1 LHYIESPCDRALATE
16 NEPAAA
22 RADGFE
28 ARQALSA
35 ANPTV
40 YDWDIA
46 SDRLSWGA
54 NAGATLAA
62 FPPESLATGAAFAE
76 LVTADSESSR
86 FQAVFD
92 GAARDEGDGAPY
104 RVVYRMAG
112 RDGVARAVEDF
123 GRWFADADGK
133 PAHAHGVLRLLPC
146 DEAALGG
153 AADEERLAFPGASAS
168 RRRFN
173 EAIEAQFAHA
183 RPGDTHFAVL
193 IVGVEDLG
201 EINRRYGYEAAD
213 QVIAEVGRRLAANL
227 RAADKVAH
235 YAGGKHAA
243 LLRAGEVAQV
253 AMAAPR
259 LARRLN
265 AEAYETSA
273 GPIRATARVGAALA
287 PRHGR
292 NACRLLQRAEEAF
305 EQAAGSPQRFAL
317 YAPGQATSE
326 ARRREAAIADDIV
339 AALNQRRVAVA
350 YQPVVAA
357 ESGAV
362 AFVEALLRVR
372 EDDGGVVGPEVL
384 LPVAEKMG
392 LIAQLDQRVLELA
405 LDRLVAEPELRV
417 AVNVS
422 VATLTAPDWVD
433 RLKAALAARP
443 GTAERLIVEIVETLA
458 VEPIDEAARIVARIK
473 ALGVAV
479 AMDDFGA
486 GHTSFRNLRRLGVD
500 IVKIDGAFVQN
511 LARSIDDRFFVRA
524 LAELAR
530 HLGVAT
536 VAEWVEDAET
546 RRLLV
551 EWRIDYLQGRLL
563 GRPELYEPPASA
575 TRLAAGGA

>member
-1 LHYIESPCDRALATE
+1 LHDIETPRDHAVATPDE
-16 NEPAAA
+16 QAAA
-22 RADGFE
+22 RAGLDASE
-28 ARQALSA
+28 ALA
-35 ANPTV
+35 AINATV

-46 SDRLSWGA
+46 TDRLSWGA
-54 NAGATLAA
+54 NAGVTLAA
-62 FPPESLATGAAFAE
+62 FPPASLATGAAFAE

-92 GAARDEGDGAPY
+92 GAMRDEGEGAPY
-104 RVVYRMAG
+104 RVAYRLVGRAG
-112 RDGVARAVEDF
+112 ATRAVEDF
-123 GRWFADADGK
+123 GRWFADASGK
-133 PAHAHGVLRLLPC
+133 PARAHGVLRLLPG
-146 DEAALGG
+146 DEPAQRG
-153 AADEERLAFPGASAS
+153 AAEDERLFFPGASAS

-173 EAIEAQFAHA
+173 EAIEALFAHA

-193 IVGVEDLG
+193 IVGLEDLD
-201 EINRRYGYEAAD
+201 EINRRYGFDAGD
-213 QVIAEVGRRLAANL
+213 QVIAAVGRRLAANL
-227 RAADKVAH
+227 RATDKVAH

-243 LLRAGEVAQV
+243 LLRAGDVEQT
-253 AMAAPR
+253 AMAGPR
-259 LARRLN
+259 LTRRLN
-265 AEAYETSA
+265 AEAFETSA
-273 GPIRATARVGAALA
+273 GPIRAAVRIGAALA

-317 YAPGQATSE
+317 YAPGQATCE
-326 ARRREAAIADDIV
+326 ARRREAAIADEIV
-339 AALNQRRVAVA
+339 AALNQRRVVVA
-350 YQPVVAA
+350 YQPVVVA
-357 ESGAV
+357 ESGVV

-372 EDDGGVVGPEVL
+372 QNDGELVGPEVL
-384 LPVAEKMG
+384 LPVAEKIG
-392 LIAQLDQRVLELA
+392 LITQLDQRVLELA
-405 LDRLVAEPELRV
+405 LDRLVAEPGLKV

-422 VATLTAPDWVD
+422 VATLSAPDWVD

-443 GTAERLIVEIVETLA
+443 GTAQRLIVEIVETLA
-458 VEPIDEAARIVARIK
+458 VEPIEEAARIVARIK

-486 GHTSFRNLRRLGVD
+486 GYTSFRSLRRLGVD

-524 LAELAR
+524 LADLAR

-563 GRPELYEPPASA
+563 GRPELYEPPAA
-575 TRLAAGGA
+575 AARLAAGGA